1 MRDTAVITGVGAVG
15 GGVVGVEAVW
25 ELLCTSGVGRI
36 AAPDVDFAELLGRRT
51 ADRTSLATKMAI
63 LAAREARERSG
74 AEDDSGD
81 GTAVVLT
88 PITLTNHISAA
99 AVEYVSTGK
108 RPRAQMAGG
117 FSVGAAAVQV
127 AEDLQASGP
136 CWAVEA
142 GCSSS
147 AMAVL
152 DGARLVR
159 SGESHVAYAGG
170 ADCQVNLEN
179 PEGPDLMAVIFDA
192 MRIRSDP
199 ADSKPFDLDRGGMFV
214 APGGA
219 MVRLQSQASAEADD
233 HPIVSR
239 VLGGSSVR
247 GGKDFFSPEDDG
259 DSLQRAIANAC
270 AQAGIEPGDL
280 RLVVAHGPGTK
291 ASDLAESRAVE
302 VVAGPGIP
310 ATSVKGLIGH
320 TTYAAGAMNVVT
332 ATQAIA
338 TGVIPPTAGYTTPDP
353 EISLDVVHGTPR
365 AWEPGPVASLSLGLG
380 GFNTCVIVAPPE
392 SR

>member
-1 MRDTAVITGVGAVG
+1 MRETAVITGVGAVA
-15 GGVVGVEAVW
+15 GGVVGVDAVW
-25 ELLCTSGVGRI
+25 DLLCASGAGRI
-36 AAPDVDFAELLGRRT
+36 AAPEADFTELLGRRT

-63 LAAREARERSG
+63 LAAREARDRAG
-74 AEDDSGD
+74 ATDDSGD

-99 AVEYVSTGK
+99 AVEYVASGK
-108 RPRAQMAGG
+108 RPKAQMAGG

-127 AEDLQASGP
+127 AEDLHASGP

-159 SGESHVAYAGG
+159 SGESAVAYAGG

-192 MRIRSDP
+192 MRVRARP
-199 ADSKPFDLDRGGMFV
+199 EDSKPFDLDRGGMFV

-219 MVRLQSQASAEADD
+219 MVRLERQEEADAAGR
-233 HPIVSR
+233 PTVAR
-239 VLGGSSVR
+239 VLGGASVR

-259 DSLQRAIANAC
+259 DSLQRAIQKAC
-270 AQAGIEPGDL
+270 SGAGIEPKDL

-302 VVAGPGIP
+302 AVAGPGIA

-320 TTYAAGAMNVVT
+320 TTYAAGVMNVVT

-353 EISLDVVHGTPR
+353 EISLDVVHGQPR

-380 GFNTCVIVAPPE
+380 GFNTCVIVAP
-392 SR
+392 